1 MCISEAAI
9 YNLRD
14 NEVFEKAASL
24 MYCLNNSDVNIAM
37 AAAQKL
43 GTLPP
48 TVVAGF
54 SEQLSRSVLG
64 VALLHRAQQLVPS
77 GEGRSA
83 RATRRQDEGA
93 VIETNS
99 EDNNQDSNSMQKKL
113 RVFGREGIGGTDG
126 FCRGFSPFKQAGGR
140 VGLGKGGWGS
150 ERARGR
156 HCHTMCFGSAMPTPC
171 HRVISQQ

>member
-48 TVVAGF
+48 TVLAGF

-77 GEGRSA
+77 VPVVSRTAFRRS
-83 RATRRQDEGA
+83 
-93 VIETNS
+93 
-99 EDNNQDSNSMQKKL
+99 
-113 RVFGREGIGGTDG
+113 
-126 FCRGFSPFKQAGGR
+126 
-140 VGLGKGGWGS
+140 
-150 ERARGR
+150 
-156 HCHTMCFGSAMPTPC
+156 
-171 HRVISQQ
+171 